1 MKWTIQHDVDFCKEV
16 SLSKLFETKTK
27 SSERGQVWE
36 VIAKQLEQTEFPS
49 FRVAQLAVR
58 DRFREL
64 LLQFRKKDRRE
75 KNASGI
81 SPEQTELDAILEE
94 INAREEAS
102 ETLAAEVGAEVKI
115 KVEANKEAA
124 EEIRK
129 SAMENLP
136 ETKKRNED
144 QQGGR
149 KCKVRKGGD
158 STLQYLKE
166 KGERERSLPGESLRL
181 ERERVAVDKENN
193 ERNMNQQNQMLA
205 AMLEMHKQQSQQF
218 QASQMLL
225 VQQQQLHVHITH
237 TCTYI

>member
-1 MKWTIQHDVDFCKEV
+1 
-16 SLSKLFETKTK
+16 
-27 SSERGQVWE
+27 
-36 VIAKQLEQTEFPS
+36 
-49 FRVAQLAVR
+49 
-58 DRFREL
+58 
-64 LLQFRKKDRRE
+64 
-75 KNASGI
+75 
-81 SPEQTELDAILEE
+81 
-94 INAREEAS
+94 
-102 ETLAAEVGAEVKI
+102 
-115 KVEANKEAA
+115 
-124 EEIRK
+124 
-129 SAMENLP
+129 MENLS

-205 AMLEMHKQQSQQF
+205 AMLEMQKQQSQQF

-225 VQQQQLHVHITH
+225 MQQQQLQGQTSMALLDKLVDK
-237 TCTYI
+237 